1 MDKATNEQE
10 KNDYTKTWI
19 VQKRY
24 KDKLNSAR
32 SEKINSKG
40 LRHNLDERENETL
53 FDISPEFHIDFS
65 LILYICIHLFI
76 FIRDIN
82 IHLGILL

>member
-40 LRHNLDERENETL
+40 LRHNLDETERERLCST
-53 FDISPEFHIDFS
+53 S
-65 LILYICIHLFI
+65 LQSFI
-76 FIRDIN
+76 
-82 IHLGILL
+82 